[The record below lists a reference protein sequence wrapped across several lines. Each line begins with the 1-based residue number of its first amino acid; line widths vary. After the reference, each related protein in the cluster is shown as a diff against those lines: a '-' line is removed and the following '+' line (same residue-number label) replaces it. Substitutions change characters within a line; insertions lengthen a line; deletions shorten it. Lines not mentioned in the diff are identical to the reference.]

1 MSLVDYAA
9 SDDDVSDT
17 EEEKPKSPPASSIS
31 AVSVPVAVAP
41 SFSNL
46 PDASML
52 LNSPLLIGGGGALDI
67 GGGDHSSLVK
77 AALGKRESSNLVET
91 GSRRSKIPREGHLRH
106 TKNVPETGGGKLLP
120 PQLRGSLLSAW
131 SRVVCTN
138 LTYKELMLDRLVILG
153 SNVVTED
160 ITKLFVKKQGGTSI

>member
-1 MSLVDYAA
+1 MSLVDYVA

-17 EEEKPKSPPASSIS
+17 DEEKPKSPPVSSI
-31 AVSVPVAVAP
+31 ATVPVAVAP
-41 SFSNL
+41 SFSKL

-67 GGGDHSSLVK
+67 G
-77 AALGKRESSNLVET
+77 AALGKRVSSNLVET

-131 SRVVCTN
+131 SHVVCTN